1 MRVLLMHNPS
11 AGDEEH
17 SRESLTSALAAA
29 AHTVRWQSIDEN
41 GWQSALNEPADL
53 VVVAGGDGTVRKV
66 FKQLA
71 GTDIPATLFPVGT
84 ANNIARSL
92 GFEDDDPVRLIRGWP
107 TGRTRACDIGSVA
120 SPSGEARFVESMG
133 GGLFAAVLERAEN
146 ARAKPAGVEKLELGL
161 RLLREVIADAPALHW
176 QAELDGVDVSG
187 EALACEAMNV
197 RETGPNVAVAPEADP
212 GDGMLD
218 AVLIREE
225 HRAALAD
232 YVRARLDGRTAEP
245 PEFDVRRGRRLAFR
259 PPAGCPVHVDEE
271 VLAVDAER
279 DGITSAVA
287 LVSSRV
293 IALVPARQ
301 PRSE

>member
-1 MRVLLMHNPS
+1 MHNPS

-17 SRESLTSALAAA
+17 SRESLTSALEAAG
-29 AHTVRWQSIDEN
+29 HTASWQSMDEDD
-41 GWQSALNEPADL
+41 WQGTLTEPADL

-71 GTDIPATLFPVGT
+71 GTDVPTTLFPVGT

-107 TGRTRACDIGSVA
+107 GGRTRTCDIGSLA
-120 SPSGEARFVESMG
+120 SARGESRFVESMG
-133 GGLFAAVLERAEN
+133 GGIFAAVLTRAET
-146 ARAKPAGVEKLELGL
+146 ADGRAAGIGKLELGL
-161 RLLREVIADAPALHW
+161 RLLRDVIDDAPALHW
-176 QAELDGVDVSG
+176 QVELDGVDVSR

-197 RETGPNVAVAPEADP
+197 RETGPNIPLAPEADP

-218 AVLIREE
+218 AVLIGDE

-232 YVRARLDGRTAEP
+232 YVHARLEGRAAEAP
-245 PEFDVRRGRRLAFR
+245 RFNVRRGHRLALR

-279 DGITSAVA
+279 DRIPGAA
-287 LVSSRV
+287 ARVSSRV
-293 IALVPARQ
+293 IVLVPAPS
-301 PRSE
+301 PRG